1 MPVVRA
7 VLAAKPPSY
16 DVIIE
21 LDRKI
26 RDLAIPR
33 TDMDALQSH
42 AERTA
47 ISMRTFVWSH
57 YQELCMLTFLVRQ
70 IFRRLTWYI

>member
-1 MPVVRA
+1 MPVVRT

-26 RDLAIPR
+26 RDLAVPR

-42 AERTA
+42 TERTA
-47 ISMRTFVWSH
+47 ISMRTFVRSH
-57 YQELCMLTFLVRQ
+57 YQELSTLALFYNY
-70 IFRRLTWYI
+70 FGG

>member
-1 MPVVRA
+1 MPVVRT

-33 TDMDALQSH
+33 TDMGALQSH

-47 ISMRTFVWSH
+47 ISMRTFVRSH
-57 YQELCMLTFLVRQ
+57 YQELSTLTFLVRQ
-70 IFRRLTWYI
+70 LFWG